1 MPGRKEGRSMIK
13 VMIKRRAPADK
24 QKELL
29 DLIAK
34 LRSEA
39 SKQAGYISGETLNS
53 SDKPDE
59 FLVISIWDD
68 EFFWKKWIATE
79 ERKAIQG
86 QIDKLIGTP
95 TEYEIYRFP
104 RKTSVP

>member
-1 MPGRKEGRSMIK
+1 MIK

-29 DLIAK
+29 DLIMK

-39 SKQAGYISGETLNS
+39 SKQTGYISGETLHS
-53 SDKPDE
+53 SDRPDE
-59 FLVISIWDD
+59 FLVISVWDD
-68 EFFWKKWIATE
+68 EYFWKKWIATD
-79 ERKAIQG
+79 ERKAIQAE
-86 QIDKLIGTP
+86 IDKLIGTP

-104 RKTSVP
+104 RKTSVE

>member
-1 MPGRKEGRSMIK
+1 MIK
-13 VMIKRRAPADK
+13 IMIKRKASAEK

-29 DLIAK
+29 DLITR

-39 SKQAGYISGETLNS
+39 SKQVGYISGETLHS

-68 EFFWKKWIATE
+68 DLYWKKWIATD
-79 ERKAIQG
+79 ERKEIQAK
-86 QIDKLIGTP
+86 IDRLTGTP

-104 RKTSVP
+104 RKTSVE

>member
-1 MPGRKEGRSMIK
+1 MKMIK
-13 VMIKRRAPADK
+13 VMIKRRAPVEK

-29 DLIAK
+29 DLITK

-39 SKQAGYISGETLNS
+39 SKQAGYISGETLHS
-53 SDKPDE
+53 SEKPDE

-68 EFFWKKWIATE
+68 EFFWKKWIATD
-79 ERKAIQG
+79 ERKEIQG
-86 QIDKLIGTP
+86 QIDKLIGSP

-104 RKTSVP
+104 RKVSVP